1 MKTELTDRF
10 LKSMTPPEAGRL
22 EVSDTKRTGLRFRLT
37 AAGKATWIF
46 EKRLRD
52 GPKRKF
58 PLGTWPAVS
67 LAAARKEALE
77 IEAETARGIDR
88 IAEAEKQRLSDEAAK
103 AHRRSVREV
112 LNTYAELHLSS
123 LRTGEERRRQLETAL
138 ADVMHTSI
146 DELATATLQKAIDDK
161 LAEGR
166 AVYANRIRAA
176 LRAFTRWAWQRS
188 YLTEDVGARIG
199 KATKEQARDRVPSLD
214 EVRTI
219 FNTCDELGGL
229 WGPLFKLLVLTGQRR
244 SEIVELRWDEV
255 DLERARIV
263 KGGGETKNAK
273 AHITHLSSPALNIL
287 AARVGERSGYV
298 FTTTGETPVSGVSK
312 AKARLDKL
320 LGDDVAPWRIHDL
333 RTALATALAEAGEPE
348 GVVDRILNHSAS
360 GSAPSAVARVYQQS
374 DLLPQRARALDHWA
388 NLITRDQADVL
399 QLHSMES

>member
-1 MKTELTDRF
+1 MFVAVMENRKTMTT
-10 LKSMTPPEAGRL
+10 LKQPVMMASLIVGSLLFVRCANTPEEQRDNMENKMEKIEDKALDAQTTADNAREWENERNEVL
-22 EVSDTKRTGLRFRLT
+22 ED
-37 AAGKATWIF
+37 
-46 EKRLRD
+46 LRD
-52 GPKRKF
+52 
-58 PLGTWPAVS
+58 L
-67 LAAARKEALE
+67 
-77 IEAETARGIDR
+77 RG
-88 IAEAEKQRLSDEAAK
+88 
-103 AHRRSVREV
+103 
-112 LNTYAELHLSS
+112 N
-123 LRTGEERRRQLETAL
+123 
-138 ADVMHTSI
+138 
-146 DELATATLQKAIDDK
+146 IDDK

-199 KATKEQARDRVPSLD
+199 KATKEQARDRVPSLH

-219 FNTCDELGGL
+219 FDTCDELGGL

-388 NLITRDQADVL
+388 NVVTRDQADVL